1 MIEQRPWGSYEVLL
15 DASNVKVK
23 RIIVQP
29 HQQLSYQYH
38 QYRSENWTI
47 VAGVAEVVLDDVVHT
62 LIPSEHIYIP
72 QGAKHR
78 IRNPFD
84 EPVVFIEVQTGTY
97 FGEDDI
103 IRLTDDYG
111 RV

>member
-1 MIEQRPWGSYEVLL
+1 MIEHRPWGSYEVLL
-15 DASNVKVK
+15 DDEHVKVK
-23 RIIVQP
+23 RIIVNAK
-29 HQQLSYQYH
+29 QQLSYQYH
-38 QYRSENWTI
+38 QHRSENWTM
-47 VAGVAEVVLDDVVHT
+47 VSGVSEVVLDDVVHT
-62 LIPSEHIYIP
+62 LHPRDHIFIP

-78 IRNPFD
+78 IRNPYD

-103 IRLTDDYG
+103 IRISDDYG